1 MAAPL
6 GTMVPSLVVN
16 SALIPSLQAQALT
29 LQETSPVGSVRYVLA
44 GSMATVAL
52 GTVLAGCR
60 SDPAPAPIPHESSLP
75 PNQGNCPPG
84 SRDPFCMGY
93 KASVGEMRERREEG
107 HHSDQALTGIL
118 VGLAIFLVAVPS
130 GIMIWRRGR
139 KIKRLEAELSA
150 ARPPESGDKPRRS
163 GGLFSR
169 IFRRTPKV
177 EAPEAASEN
186 RTANSPQDTKK
197 VGS

>member
-1 MAAPL
+1 MTVPL

-16 SALIPSLQAQALT
+16 PTLVPGLQPQTLT
-29 LQETSPVGSVRYVLA
+29 LSETSPAYSARYVLA

-75 PNQGNCPPG
+75 ANQGSCPPN

-93 KASVGEMRERREEG
+93 KASVGEMRREREEG
-107 HHSDQALTGIL
+107 HHTDQALTAWL

-130 GIMIWRRGR
+130 AIMIIRRGR
-139 KIKRLEAELSA
+139 KIKRLEASLNA
-150 ARPPESGDKPRRS
+150 AGVTPESPKP
-163 GGLFSR
+163 GFFSR
-169 IFRRTPKV
+169 LFRRTPK
-177 EAPEAASEN
+177 ADG
-186 RTANSPQDTKK
+186 TQDTRKA
-197 VGS
+197 GS